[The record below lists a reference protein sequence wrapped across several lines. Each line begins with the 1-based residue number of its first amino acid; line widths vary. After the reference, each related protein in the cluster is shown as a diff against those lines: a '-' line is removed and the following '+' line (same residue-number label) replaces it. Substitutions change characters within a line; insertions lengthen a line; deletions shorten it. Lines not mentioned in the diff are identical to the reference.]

1 MTTAKKLARFGATL
15 ALGLTLVA
23 ATAPTF
29 AFADE
34 ENDAPSDGD
43 APLVLNTVNDGIQAA
58 AAATE
63 GGLGIGEAAS
73 GVEGLGT
80 AAQGTGVGAAV
91 TGAGLGIP
99 AGVLGR

>member
-1 MTTAKKLARFGATL
+1 MTTRQNLARVGATFAL
-15 ALGLTLVA
+15 ALTLVA

-34 ENDAPSDGD
+34 ENNDDSEGH
-43 APLVLNTVNDGIQAA
+43 APLVLNVVNDGIQTAA
-58 AAATE
+58 GATE

-73 GVEGLGT
+73 GVESLGT
-80 AAQGTGVGAAV
+80 AAQGTSIGAAV

-99 AGVLGR
+99 AGVLGH